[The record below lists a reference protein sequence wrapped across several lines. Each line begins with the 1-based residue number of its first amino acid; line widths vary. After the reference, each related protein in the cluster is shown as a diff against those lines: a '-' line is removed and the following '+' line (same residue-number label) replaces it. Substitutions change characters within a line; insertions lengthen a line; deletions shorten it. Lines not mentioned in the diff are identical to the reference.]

1 MNRTMTLRIPAL
13 RRRESPDAVGLPAP
27 REACAAALPAPRDPC
42 AAALLSRRVSALP
55 RARSCVCARR
65 VRRPAAHELGRPA
78 AQRRAAALALA
89 LLAAV
94 AVAGCGAPAA
104 VQRSQELQLAAMVQ
118 YRDEMAA
125 YHEKVKAQL
134 ADEKRRELDGALA
147 ASLAQAA
154 DAEGRVPLAAATEKV
169 AKRLGLE
176 DEFRRNLARLDGQ
189 FAQRQADIGRA
200 IGLARG
206 TLDLLTQYGRLA
218 SLVRSLF
225 VRETEAQD
233 VVNTYETE
241 RSVSNAGSPG
251 EPEASSP

>member
-1 MNRTMTLRIPAL
+1 MNQVTRIHFL
-13 RRRESPDAVGLPAP
+13 
-27 REACAAALPAPRDPC
+27 
-42 AAALLSRRVSALP
+42 
-55 RARSCVCARR
+55 
-65 VRRPAAHELGRPA
+65 
-78 AQRRAAALALA
+78 
-89 LLAAV
+89 AV
-94 AVAGCGAPAA
+94 AVLAAATAAGCGAPAA

-125 YHEKVKAQL
+125 YHEKVKVQL

-169 AKRLGLE
+169 AKRLALE
-176 DEFRRNLARLDGQ
+176 DEFRRNLARLDTQ

-200 IGLARG
+200 IDLARG
-206 TLDLLTQYGRLA
+206 TLDLLTQYGRLG

-225 VRETEAQD
+225 VRETETQD